1 MMSNTDMQS
10 SENNS
15 DESQL
20 TSQQANGTFLQ
31 VEQKGS
37 MSAITDSLSVTHDQ
51 FGKIALAAIFAV
63 KDGKGHGT
71 EPSLNR
77 HKR

>member
-51 FGKIALAAIFAV
+51 FEKIALPVA
-63 KDGKGHGT
+63 T
-71 EPSLNR
+71 CN
-77 HKR
+77 